1 MLQRGSAAAPV
12 ALLSCLCLAIG
23 GAAAVAQVPSPAPAP
38 AKSSEP
44 PEIWASLAQ
53 EIFKGAPMADGADVV
68 TLRLP
73 VQYYDSSI
81 VPLTIAL
88 DRPATT
94 IRKVSLVI
102 DQNPAPLAA
111 TFAIGPQSGLTSIS
125 MRVRINNITDVHL
138 VAERL
143 DGSLH
148 DVKRFIVAADGCSAL
163 SAKDRG
169 QIAAD
174 MGNMTFHDI
183 LAGDVGS
190 ARRREAQLTI
200 RHPNYSGMQ
209 MDHSTGR
216 YIPARYVDH
225 LVVRQGEDL
234 VFEMTGGISM
244 SEDPSFRFTYLPNGA
259 KSLSVEAR
267 DSEGT
272 TWKAQYPIG
281 DAS

>member
-12 ALLSCLCLAIG
+12 ALLSCLCLAFG

-68 TLRLP
+68 TLRMP

-81 VPLTIAL
+81 VPVTIAL

-125 MRVRINNITDVHL
+125 TRVRINNITDVHL

>member
-12 ALLSCLCLAIG
+12 ALLSCLCLAFS

-81 VPLTIAL
+81 VPVTIAL